1 MSGMDGPRVEAIL
14 DDAERAV
21 SAGGDLGE
29 TGFWKAVAAVKKDP
43 ALVEAHADRIA
54 RIDRAAFKQ
63 WAFLVLP
70 IWLGNMLA
78 IGATLIGLALVGWAY
93 YLEGTGAGI
102 AFLIGF
108 GMVLV
113 ATHGLAH
120 LAVGALL
127 GMRFTHWFVG
137 ELRRPQPGVKLDYAS
152 YLRAP
157 ATSRAWMHASGAI
170 VSKLMP
176 FLFLGAALAAGVPS
190 WMPWA
195 LVAIGVIE
203 ILFDIFWST
212 RASDWKRYRRE
223 MALAQSTS

>member
-120 LAVGALL
+120 LAVGASW
-127 GMRFTHWFVG
+127 GCDSPIG
-137 ELRRPQPGVKLDYAS
+137 SSAS
-152 YLRAP
+152 Y
-157 ATSRAWMHASGAI
+157 
-170 VSKLMP
+170 
-176 FLFLGAALAAGVPS
+176 AGPS
-190 WMPWA
+190 P
-195 LVAIGVIE
+195 G
-203 ILFDIFWST
+203 
-212 RASDWKRYRRE
+212 
-223 MALAQSTS
+223 